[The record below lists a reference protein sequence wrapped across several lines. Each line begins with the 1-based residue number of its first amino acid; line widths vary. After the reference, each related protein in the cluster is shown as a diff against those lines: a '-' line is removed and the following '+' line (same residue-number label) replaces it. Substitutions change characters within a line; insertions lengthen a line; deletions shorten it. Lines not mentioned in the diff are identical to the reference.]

1 MTPPSPPHIQSQA
14 RIEVEIDHIGFLL
27 EPLRNLPIVL
37 RQLILEQLD
46 YGRFS
51 SLALPA
57 LLLQSDL
64 GVGLS
69 SCAACVAFVITTGI
83 NIEVKLCLVALRCL
97 FLRDNL
103 CIGHRHVRFA
113 VPGARNRLRI
123 TKVELMTGELYLQL
137 RLLPLNDLGFAHT
150 RRAKPNFFIVVLG
163 VSRSCGGLAWIFFK
177 CWISWKGF
185 ELIIVPIPI
194 QSGSGSATAG
204 VGLGSK
210 SSAVPPSPT
219 AVSPEPATA
228 VLSVDTVSAS
238 SLEGMSASAAPSSCP
253 ETVLVHISAA
263 LEIIECETC
272 AVTGFKPDLRTLSD
286 VHFDHFLLRK
296 GELMPP
302 DWLVFQLFFRQVT
315 VDVDACDPDVLRT
328 ANTPQVLRPF
338 AALFPS
344 RGLPAD
350 LRLYRHM
357 SHLP

>member
-69 SCAACVAFVITTGI
+69 SC
-83 NIEVKLCLVALRCL
+83 
-97 FLRDNL
+97 
-103 CIGHRHVRFA
+103 
-113 VPGARNRLRI
+113 
-123 TKVELMTGELYLQL
+123 
-137 RLLPLNDLGFAHT
+137 
-150 RRAKPNFFIVVLG
+150 
-163 VSRSCGGLAWIFFK
+163 AWIFFK

-286 VHFDHFLLRK
+286 VHLDHFLLRK

-302 DWLVFQLFFRQVT
+302 DWLIFQLFFRQVT
-315 VDVDACDPDVLRT
+315 VDVDACDPDVFRT